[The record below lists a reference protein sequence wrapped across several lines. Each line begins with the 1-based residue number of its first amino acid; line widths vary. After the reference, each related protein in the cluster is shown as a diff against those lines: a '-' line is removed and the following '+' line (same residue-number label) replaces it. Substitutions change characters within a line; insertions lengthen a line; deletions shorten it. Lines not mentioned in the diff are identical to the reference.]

1 MSPEDDE
8 VPPSVH
14 KVVNSQDARLFR
26 LEVNTGA
33 KPQGTESVNIWN
45 ELEGVSTG
53 LDSVNKEVKNM
64 KVELTK
70 VVGTT
75 ASAAAAA
82 KHANDSLAHLQ
93 TLSQPN
99 TEMMNMLQDLT
110 RRWISWRKTKR

>member
-1 MSPEDDE
+1 MPLRVRE
-8 VPPSVH
+8 
-14 KVVNSQDARLFR
+14 VVNSQDARLLR

-33 KPQGTESVNIWN
+33 KPQGMESVNIWN

-53 LDSVNKEVKNM
+53 LDGVNKEVKNM

-70 VVGTT
+70 VVGT
-75 ASAAAAA
+75 AGAAAAA
-82 KHANDSLAHLQ
+82 ANHANDSLAHLQ